1 VFIDLKYPWLK
12 KIDDTIYFDGYLMEI
27 YLPKYYFD
35 KNVAKFIG
43 NKIDT
48 LGIFEFKVINENG
61 KAEKHT
67 FKLPMNVIFEFDD
80 YKSENVAISEDEVE
94 PNYIFTLQNGM
105 MFLDSVKKEQ
115 SGTNSKNFIFSLH
128 SNKLPSTIPYSDII
142 KLYFDNLILNKVN
155 LSNPGCILEMT
166 VAELCRSKEDVS
178 VPFRK
183 IIGANPKINET
194 EYKMTNVK
202 NLPPINSTFAAL
214 SFENMD
220 DSILSSI
227 RKNVNGEKEIVSP
240 IEKITKY

>member
-1 VFIDLKYPWLK
+1 MKYSWLK
-12 KIDDTIYFDGYLMEI
+12 KVDDTIYFDGYLMEI

-43 NKIDT
+43 NKINT
-48 LGIFEFKVINENG
+48 LGLFEFRVIDEKGKV
-61 KAEKHT
+61 EKHT

-80 YKSENVAISEDEVE
+80 YRSENIARSEDEVE

-115 SGTNSKNFIFSLH
+115 SGANSKNFIFSLH
-128 SNKLPSTIPYSDII
+128 SNKLPSTLPYSDII

-155 LSNPGCILEMT
+155 IGNPGCILEMT
-166 VAELCRSKEDVS
+166 VAELCRSKDDVS

-183 IIGANPKINET
+183 IIGENFKGTNDID
-194 EYKMTNVK
+194 YKMTNVK

-227 RKNVNGEKEIVSP
+227 RKSINGEKEIVSP